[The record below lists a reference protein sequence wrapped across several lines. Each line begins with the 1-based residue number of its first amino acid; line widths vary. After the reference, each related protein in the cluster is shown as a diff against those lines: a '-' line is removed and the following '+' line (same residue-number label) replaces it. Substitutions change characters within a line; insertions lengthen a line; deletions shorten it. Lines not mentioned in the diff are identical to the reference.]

1 MEGADWFG
9 GCLSAVADRRC
20 SPCSGVSVSAESLSI
35 GGRRP
40 PLQKKRHRAVSH
52 GAFRKAGW
60 ERLDSLE
67 KSGDK
72 GPRLGKG

>member
-1 MEGADWFG
+1 MIAT
-9 GCLSAVADRRC
+9 
-20 SPCSGVSVSAESLSI
+20 ESLTI

-40 PLQKKRHRAVSH
+40 PLQKKRHRAGSH

-67 KSGDK
+67 KSGNES
-72 GPRLGKG
+72 PRLGEG

>member
-1 MEGADWFG
+1 MVRM
-9 GCLSAVADRRC
+9 LSLVAASLC
-20 SPCSGVSVSAESLSI
+20 APKSLSI

-40 PLQKKRHRAVSH
+40 PLQKKRHRACSH

-72 GPRLGKG
+72 SPRLGKG